1 MKKQLRKLKNRRGET
16 ITETLVA
23 LLIASIALVMLASM
37 ISSTSSIVTTST
49 KAMQEYYNANNR
61 MLSHGTAATTGEGTG
76 SGSAEGNTTGSA
88 QITFSI
94 TGTDSTL
101 NLEPQNVTLYENNRF
116 EKTPVISYQVSNSN

>member
-1 MKKQLRKLKNRRGET
+1 MKKRLRKLKNSRGET

-61 MLSHGTAATTGEGTG
+61 MLSHGTAATVGEGTG
-76 SGSAEGNTTGSA
+76 SGSAEGNTMGSA

-94 TGTDSTL
+94 TGTESTL
-101 NLEPQNVTLYENNRF
+101 TLGPKNITLYENNRF
-116 EKTPVISYQVSNSN
+116 EKTPVISYQAANNN